1 MNVEI
6 DNEQYAYIVGDANIN
21 FSSATIRLVTSSDG
35 DWQGLYLNE
44 DLVEKGHRISLIA
57 ALEKVANFT
66 NSFKGVIKFLPYEID
81 SEDLENIGGLPIKY
95 GDLVKIVY

>member
-6 DNEQYAYIVGDANIN
+6 DNEQYAHIVGDANIN
-21 FSSATIRLVTSSDG
+21 LSAATIRLVTSSDG

-44 DLVEKGHRISLIA
+44 DLVEESHRISLIA
-57 ALEKVANFT
+57 ALEKVVNFT
-66 NSFKGVIKFLPYEID
+66 NSFKGVVKFSPYEID
-81 SEDLENIGGLPIKY
+81 SEDLENIGGLPEKY